1 MVDEA
6 DLLAMDKAM
15 RRNYKVLKKLS
26 ALDLGGITH
35 QILKSHGFDFDALL
49 KAEPKIDD
57 NGDVVQIN
65 YVYDIYFELKEEL
78 LIIRN

>member
-1 MVDEA
+1 MCYFKLIFTSINNGLDF
-6 DLLAMDKAM
+6 
-15 RRNYKVLKKLS
+15 LKS
-26 ALDLGGITH
+26 ALDLSGITH
-35 QILKSHGFDFDALL
+35 QTLKSHGFDFDAIH